1 MSIGGNSAPQRR
13 QVSLL
18 AKLITPQ
25 AWHLVLLMQLVV
37 PQILSIGL
45 IQAGLK
51 AQFPRPVPKR
61 LGVGSWELE
70 VGVSACVQGSRT
82 RLTKNPPIAIKASAR
97 DISVYCST
105 VPDDWRSYELALC
118 CRHVRHRPLRLVGV
132 RTVRLGTN
140 LRRGPGLQWSCA
152 ARR

>member
-25 AWHLVLLMQLVV
+25 AWHLVLLIQLVV

-51 AQFPRPVPKR
+51 AQFPRSSSQAF
-61 LGVGSWELE
+61 GSWELGFQPE
-70 VGVSACVQGSRT
+70 C
-82 RLTKNPPIAIKASAR
+82 KA
-97 DISVYCST
+97 
-105 VPDDWRSYELALC
+105 
-118 CRHVRHRPLRLVGV
+118 
-132 RTVRLGTN
+132 
-140 LRRGPGLQWSCA
+140 A
-152 ARR
+152 ARA

>member
-51 AQFPRPVPKR
+51 AFSTQQHALDEEP
-61 LGVGSWELE
+61 
-70 VGVSACVQGSRT
+70 A
-82 RLTKNPPIAIKASAR
+82 
-97 DISVYCST
+97 YC
-105 VPDDWRSYELALC
+105 Y
-118 CRHVRHRPLRLVGV
+118 
-132 RTVRLGTN
+132 
-140 LRRGPGLQWSCA
+140 
-152 ARR
+152 